1 VPITDWK
8 DRYDEAVW
16 MTKVEPSNDNGLSK
30 TSAADAF
37 QVRSVSKDRFVEK
50 LGNIHLKIWKK

>member
-1 VPITDWK
+1 
-8 DRYDEAVW
+8 
-16 MTKVEPSNDNGLSK
+16 MTKIEPSNDNGLSK

-50 LGNIHLKIWKK
+50 LGNLSFENMEEITESLALVLQI